1 MIGDKSTREILF
13 KVLRHDR
20 YRDRAS
26 LVHDSVE
33 KILNSKTLFLAGYAR
48 LPQGMAAKT
57 VFESMTITVEI
68 EPKYGVILSA
78 DCTLI
83 TELGRNFIGTLL
95 RGYSLNDGIDVIIEA
110 IEDSYR
116 GKATSA
122 LIAALRDLEHQ
133 YQHVKRK

>member
-1 MIGDKSTREILF
+1 M
-13 KVLRHDR
+13 
-20 YRDRAS
+20 
-26 LVHDSVE
+26 
-33 KILNSKTLFLAGYAR
+33 NSKTLFLAGYAR

-68 EPKYGVILSA
+68 EPKYGVILAA

-95 RGYSLNDGIDVIIEA
+95 RGYSLNDGIEVIITA
-110 IEDSYR
+110 IEESYR
-116 GKATSA
+116 GKAMSA

-133 YQHVKRK
+133 YQNVKKK

>member
-1 MIGDKSTREILF
+1 M
-13 KVLRHDR
+13 
-20 YRDRAS
+20 
-26 LVHDSVE
+26 
-33 KILNSKTLFLAGYAR
+33 NSKTLFLAGYAR

-133 YQHVKRK
+133 YQNAKRK